1 VGAERDA
8 LITDIRHHALVVRS
22 SERAERKGFALAAA
36 LLALLLISAL
46 ITGVLFAATEET
58 RVGVASGERQLA
70 LSAAESAIE
79 MTIAARNLDSVA
91 PVGVSGTT
99 TTTVGGLD
107 SPVMVQITRL
117 DSTLYWIIADAS
129 APSPGSPVSRRIG
142 VVVRVLRGADH
153 SIVIDRISERSWSEL
168 L

>member
-1 VGAERDA
+1 MGAERVA
-8 LITDIRHHALVVRS
+8 LSTDVRRHPLVARS
-22 SERAERKGFALAAA
+22 FERRGRKGFALAAA

-58 RVGVASGERQLA
+58 RVGIASGERRLA

-91 PVGVSGTT
+91 PIGVSGTRMT
-99 TTTVGGLD
+99 AVGGLD
-107 SPVMVQITRL
+107 SPVTVHVTRL

-129 APSPGSPVSRRIG
+129 APSPGSHVSRRIG

>member
-1 VGAERDA
+1 VGAERVA
-8 LITDIRHHALVVRS
+8 LITEVGRYSRATRS
-22 SERAERKGFALAAA
+22 YGRAGRKGFALAAA

-58 RVGVASGERQLA
+58 KVGVASAERQLA

-91 PVGVSGTT
+91 PIGVGGTRI
-99 TTTVGGLD
+99 TTVGGLD

>member
-1 VGAERDA
+1 
-8 LITDIRHHALVVRS
+8 
-22 SERAERKGFALAAA
+22 
-36 LLALLLISAL
+36 
-46 ITGVLFAATEET
+46 
-58 RVGVASGERQLA
+58 
-70 LSAAESAIE
+70 

-91 PVGVSGTT
+91 PVGVSGMT

-142 VVVRVLRGADH
+142 VVVRVLRAADH